1 MEASTTVR
9 VKQLGTSLGI
19 ALAAASAVMAGALE
33 VSARASLAQNAPTSR
48 SRVAL
53 TQALPPMDGAHL
65 ETTVVE
71 VTYPPGGANATH
83 RHPCPVV
90 GYVLEGAL
98 RMQVMGKPE
107 VVYNPGDT
115 FYEAPTDVHQVSAN
129 ASQDKPARFLAYFVC
144 DHRTPLSVPVPSAPA
159 KGK

>member
-1 MEASTTVR
+1 MDLSTTIR
-9 VKQLGTSLGI
+9 WKLWQW
-19 ALAAASAVMAGALE
+19 LAAASAVALGA
-33 VSARASLAQNAPTSR
+33 SAYA
-48 SRVAL
+48 
-53 TQALPPMDGAHL
+53 TQAEPPSSQSKVVLSQPLPPMDGAHL
-65 ETTVVE
+65 ETTLVH

-98 RMQVMGKPE
+98 RMQVMGKAE
-107 VVYNPGDT
+107 VVYKAGDT
-115 FYEAPTDVHQVSAN
+115 FYESPTDVHVVSAN

-144 DHRTPLSVPVPSAPA
+144 DHRTPLSVPVTGVLP

>member
-1 MEASTTVR
+1 MEPSTKMR
-9 VKQLGTSLGI
+9 VKQLGT
-19 ALAAASAVMAGALE
+19 ALAVASTVMAVALE
-33 VSARASLAQNAPTSR
+33 VSARAALVQKAAISQ

-53 TQALPPMDGAHL
+53 TQPLPQMDGAHL
-65 ETTVVE
+65 EATVVE

-98 RMQVMGKPE
+98 RMQVMGKAQ
-107 VVYNPGDT
+107 VIYNAGDT

>member
-1 MEASTTVR
+1 MRMKQVGMGLAVASTV
-9 VKQLGTSLGI
+9 V
-19 ALAAASAVMAGALE
+19 AVALE
-33 VSARASLAQNAPTSR
+33 VSARAALVQTAPTSQ
-48 SRVAL
+48 SKVVL
-53 TQALPPMDGAHL
+53 TQALPQMDGAHL
-65 ETTVVE
+65 ETTVVA

-107 VVYNPGDT
+107 AIYNAGDT

-129 ASQDKPARFLAYFVC
+129 ASPDKPARFLAYFVC
-144 DHRTPLSVPVPSAPA
+144 DHRTPLSVPVPPA